1 MKISYGSNLK
11 TNFLYRSFNLFVCYL
26 HTPQDTPY
34 FGPDIF
40 NDLEKDITK
49 FSAEGLIML
58 AGDLNARTGCV
69 LDFVNTDD

>member
-1 MKISYGSNLK
+1 M
-11 TNFLYRSFNLFVCYL
+11 CYL